1 MAECIDS
8 VSFAL
13 LFFSFLFN
21 TLCFATPLFTSQRI
35 PSTLSCHFFLLP
47 FSLLPY
53 KKKKLQKE
61 NKNTRRS
68 QEESN
73 GSGGYEVS
81 ALYVFTL
88 FGMELNGY
96 DHSTCTVDQEA
107 LHSIVTRQLEVI
119 DFYSVFEIIV

>member
-35 PSTLSCHFFLLP
+35 PSTLSCQFFLFF
-47 FSLLPY
+47 FSLLPFALQE
-53 KKKKLQKE
+53 KLQK
-61 NKNTRRS
+61 KKIRRS

-73 GSGGYEVS
+73 GSDGYEVS
-81 ALYVFTL
+81 ALYVYVFTL
-88 FGMELNGY
+88 FGMELNRY
-96 DHSTCTVDQEA
+96 DHGTCTVDQEV
-107 LHSIVTRQLEVI
+107 LHSIVTRQLR
-119 DFYSVFEIIV
+119 